1 MVHVDILG
9 ATQAG
14 HDVGRYEGSELKGKV
29 CLVLTFSCSING
41 PDDIVV
47 ELLDPDRIHLWKALN
62 NVRTDAL
69 NVLLLKRIDVLNQR
83 TGGLSRRE
91 KRSHR
96 VVDGEVGQS
105 CAKDLVREID
115 HAQRV
120 VDEQVAAHQ
129 LVDEEFFYQG
139 ERRIVVEHTF
149 SLAWLRLIDFRRI
162 LLKFALV
169 LSELLLALTLVL
181 RLCGNSLREE

>member
-14 HDVGRYEGSELKGKV
+14 HDIGRYEGGELKGEV
-29 CLVLTFSCSING
+29 SLALTFGCSINS

-47 ELLDPDRIHLWKALN
+47 ELLDPDLIHMWKALN
-62 NVRTDAL
+62 NVRTYAL
-69 NVLLLKRIDVLNQR
+69 NVLLFKRIDVLNQSSS
-83 TGGLSRRE
+83 GLSRRE

-105 CAKDLVREID
+105 CTQDLVREID

-120 VDEQVAAHQ
+120 VDEQVTAHQ
-129 LVDEEFFYQG
+129 LVDEELFDQG
-139 ERRIVVEHTF
+139 EGRIVIEHTLL
-149 SLAWLRLIDFRRI
+149 LAWL
-162 LLKFALV
+162 
-169 LSELLLALTLVL
+169 
-181 RLCGNSLREE
+181 